1 MGSQTLEIL
10 RQGVW
15 ASLTGGWYYD
25 PHQSIF
31 CNTFHLYLW
40 LFLLCLPFT
49 IYLYMPPS
57 ILIWSGYCTSVAVL
71 FTTTKLINLSLHR
84 MFDTPECKVEEPV
97 DDKDVRKHQ
106 PHHTSHQT
114 SPLREEEGIEM
125 QVLNSKR
132 TSGAC
137 LSTTPD
143 CSPPSSSVADSNDI
157 AGQQLASTIDL
168 KVDVHRKNSSESSEG
183 PFSCII
189 PSFDMAASTSW
200 MNAGSSR
207 SLSQVSL
214 HRNLVRPMCGTKS
227 LSGVLEGSEG
237 LDVMDE
243 GRGRLHHR
251 HKKRRGRQRLTR
263 RETLPGPSVD
273 EEFDGEA
280 LSPSGLD
287 WLFHNTESDNERT
300 LPCETRQLGLW
311 GYALSD
317 DTMSDASVSL
327 LEQPPPEDE
336 ADSSNVKSTHELGA
350 IPKTPSTPVAWTLN
364 ERRRCRRRHKPRPRA
379 LTLMPRNSS
388 SLDGGNGE
396 TSRPDDVNNN
406 NSKKAELSCLLPVQP
421 PPVVPRLSPVLPVVP
436 SGSAAALS
444 TLHQLTQAPGGTFIL
459 QSLTPRISS
468 QPISLC
474 MCTPPEQSNITQQ
487 STGVGVEQ
495 VSRRLTWSLPLDS
508 IDSPKPPRRYYR
520 YTWCPYIK
528 VRFDRLMLLA
538 VMDRNL
544 TYVETLL
551 SILLASGVAL
561 LGSVLLYQQLY
572 RDLQAFILCF
582 VMAGSQYSL
591 IKSVQ
596 PDTASPTHGYNRI
609 VVFSRPVYFVLVASI
624 ILLLHFN
631 MPKSSGTQFSIYGVV
646 MKTGHVCQ
654 LLRDVMSLV
663 LLFFPLLFGLGL
675 FPQVNT
681 FTMYLLEQLDMHMFG
696 GNATCSLGSALYCV
710 FRSCVAVIF
719 LYGFAYGGL
728 TEEKSSQHILFS
740 IYCGLLLSTSYHL
753 SRSSSDPG
761 PILNILKAQLWVPE
775 EELAKTEDAK
785 VQPDDDPLP
794 KKLQC
799 TVNTRLKSDLL
810 VCTVIAVVVF
820 GIHCSSIFTALQPEL
835 NPVMGSVAV
844 ALGVLLHYVIP
855 QLRKQLPWLCLAR
868 PVLRHSHQSHFEPHH
883 PPTVMWF
890 EKLYVWLCMVE
901 STIVYPVLILAHL
914 TSDSSE
920 LSSNIGPGL
929 AALVITVC
937 GLKALRSA
945 FSQPHDQFLVLIFAV
960 LIFQV
965 DFPQHSS
972 TFLVD
977 YFITAIALN
986 KTYEFLLKV
995 QFVVTYIAPWQITWG
1010 SAFHAFAQ
1018 PFSVPHSAMTFLQA
1032 ALSAIVSAPLNPFL
1046 GSAIF
1051 ISSYVRP
1058 IKFWERDYNTRRV
1071 DHSNTRL
1078 CSHLDRN
1085 LGADDNNLNSIFY
1098 EHLTHSLQHSLCGDI
1113 ILGRW
1118 GIVRQGDCFVLAS
1131 DYLNCLV
1138 HIIEIGN
1145 GLVTFQMRGLEF
1157 RGTYCQQREVEAISE
1172 GVEDNQGWC
1181 CCEPGHLP
1189 HLLSLNASFSLR
1201 WLAWQVTAASYVLE
1215 GYSISDNSAVSMLQV
1230 FDFRKVLVTYYV
1242 KSIIYYAVGSERL
1255 ETWLESPVILEAL
1268 RPTLNKNFVELDP
1281 VFNTNID
1288 EDYDLRAAGITR
1300 TSFCAVY
1307 LYWIQFCNDKRQQKL
1322 ADTGKDSTLVSLC
1335 FALSLL
1341 GRRTLGAASHNTLSS
1356 VEFFLYGLHALFKGD
1371 FRITSLRDEWIFSD
1385 MELLKSVVAPAV
1397 RMSLKLHQ
1405 DHFMSPEE
1413 YDDPNVLHAAI
1424 TEHREKLVISH
1435 EGDPSWR
1442 AAVLA
1447 GTPSLL
1453 ALRHVT
1459 DDGSD
1464 EYKIIMLNKRLLS
1477 FRVIKL
1483 NRECVRGLWAGQQ
1496 QELVYLRNTNP
1507 ERGSIQNAKQALRNI
1522 INSSCDQPIGYPIFV
1537 SPLTTS
1543 YSDTNQQLRSILPGP
1558 ITTTSIKNAVIDLW
1572 TRVRKRCVEGCS
1584 SGSSM
1589 HQDDGGF
1596 GNEGVYAMTTYSNRQ
1611 SGISGSL
1618 ERGGTRASV
1627 VSSGKPS
1634 LASLAGLLSPA
1645 TQGAANEPS
1654 ALHRVRIMDPNQVYD
1669 CINLG
1674 RRIDVV
1680 WPDEKMRAQGGRSQ
1694 WGDWVPLPG
1703 MEGQV
1708 VHKWVP
1714 CHRDIT
1720 KRSHVDRTILLVKI
1734 DERYV
1739 PIAECGILD
1748 LGPDL

>member
-15 ASLTGGWYYD
+15 ASFTGGWYYD

-40 LFLLCLPFT
+40 LFLLCLPFS
-49 IYLYMPPS
+49 IYLYLPPS
-57 ILIWSGYCTSVAVL
+57 IVYWGGYCTSVAIL
-71 FTTTKLINLSLHR
+71 FTIIKLINFSLHR
-84 MFDTPECKVEEPV
+84 MFDKPECVVEEQI
-97 DDKDVRKHQ
+97 DDKDLRKHQ
-106 PHHTSHQT
+106 PHHTST
-114 SPLREEEGIEM
+114 PLNPPREEEGIEM
-125 QVLNSKR
+125 QVLNTKR
-132 TSGAC
+132 LSIAGTSA
-137 LSTTPD
+137 TPE
-143 CSPPSSSVADSNDI
+143 CSPPASSVTDSNDI
-157 AGQQLASTIDL
+157 AAQHLASTIDL
-168 KVDVHRKNSSESSEG
+168 KVDVHRKNSSESSDG
-183 PFSCII
+183 LCSCNLRKD
-189 PSFDMAASTSW
+189 SVASTSW

-214 HRNLVRPMCGTKS
+214 HRD
-227 LSGVLEGSEG
+227 LSGAMSLCAGIGILEGAEG
-237 LDVMDE
+237 GDLFAED
-243 GRGRLHHR
+243 RRFHHR
-251 HKKRRGRQRLTR
+251 HKKRRGRQRLSSR
-263 RETLPGPSVD
+263 RARLPRSSVD
-273 EEFDGEA
+273 EEYDGET

-287 WLFHNTESDNERT
+287 WLFHNTDSENERHHHY
-300 LPCETRQLGLW
+300 ESRHFGLW
-311 GYALSD
+311 SYTFSD
-317 DTMSDASVSL
+317 DTLSDTSLSL
-327 LEQPPPEDE
+327 LDQPPPEEEEDG
-336 ADSSNVKSTHELGA
+336 EL
-350 IPKTPSTPVAWTLN
+350 PPPQLKTPPQEQCIISKTLSTPVVGCTLS
-364 ERRRCRRRHKPRPRA
+364 ERHRIRRGRLKHRPRQA
-379 LTLMPRNSS
+379 LALVPRHSS
-388 SLDGGNGE
+388 GASGE
-396 TSRPDDVNNN
+396 SSKPDDVNNN
-406 NSKKAELSCLLPVQP
+406 NNKKNELSCLLPAQP
-421 PPVVPRLSPVLPVVP
+421 SAPPSRLSPVLPVVP
-436 SGSAAALS
+436 GSSSAALS
-444 TLHQLTQAPGGTFIL
+444 TLHQLTQAPGGGFIL
-459 QSLTPRISS
+459 QSLAPRVSS
-468 QPISLC
+468 QPITLFSPQQQ
-474 MCTPPEQSNITQQ
+474 TPHESHLEVPQAPSRSVIHFMD
-487 STGVGVEQ
+487 SVE
-495 VSRRLTWSLPLDS
+495 
-508 IDSPKPPRRYYR
+508 SPKAPRRYYR
-520 YTWCPYIK
+520 YSWCPYIK
-528 VRFDRLMLLA
+528 VRFDRLTLLA
-538 VMDRNL
+538 VLDRDL
-544 TYVETLL
+544 SYAETWF
-551 SILLASGVAL
+551 SILLASSVSI
-561 LGSVLLYQQLY
+561 LGSYILYLQLY
-572 RDLQAFILCF
+572 KDLQAFILCF

-591 IKSVQ
+591 LKSVQ

-609 VVFSRPVYFVLVASI
+609 VVFSRPVYFVIVASL
-624 ILLLHFN
+624 ILIFHLN
-631 MPKSSGTQFSIYGVV
+631 MPKSSVPVTIYGLSFRMSNVSV
-646 MKTGHVCQ
+646 
-654 LLRDVMSLV
+654 LLRDF
-663 LLFFPLLFGLGL
+663 LLIFLLCFPLLFGLGL
-675 FPQVNT
+675 YPQINT
-681 FTMYLLEQLDMHMFG
+681 FAMHLLEQIDMHVFG
-696 GNATCSLGSALYCV
+696 GNATCSLWSAVYCV
-710 FRSCVAVIF
+710 FRSVVAVLF

-728 TEEKSSQHILFS
+728 SEEKTSQRILFS
-740 IYCGLLLSTSYHL
+740 IYCGLLVATSYHL
-753 SRSSSDPG
+753 SRSSSEPG
-761 PILNILKAQLWVPE
+761 PILNILKAHIWVVDEEIPKVEEAKEDPE
-775 EELAKTEDAK
+775 E
-785 VQPDDDPLP
+785 DPLP
-794 KKLQC
+794 RKLQE

-810 VCTVIAVVVF
+810 VCTVIALVVF
-820 GIHCSSIFTALQPEL
+820 GIHCSSVFTALQPEL
-835 NPVMGSVAV
+835 NPVIGSVAI
-844 ALGVLLHYVIP
+844 AMGFILHYVIP

-883 PPTVMWF
+883 PPAVMWF
-890 EKLYVWLCMVE
+890 EKLFVWLCTVE
-901 STIVYPVLILAHL
+901 SNIVYPVLMLARL
-914 TSDSSE
+914 SSDSAVLSE
-920 LSSNIGPGL
+920 MFGPAIASL
-929 AALVITVC
+929 IISITS
-937 GLKALRSA
+937 LKLLRSS
-945 FSQPHDQFLVLIFAV
+945 FSQPDDQYLILTFAV
-960 LIFQV
+960 LFFQV
-965 DFPQHSS
+965 DYPTIGH
-972 TFLVD
+972 TFLID
-977 YFITAIALN
+977 YFITAIVYN

-1032 ALSAIVSAPLNPFL
+1032 GLSAVVSAPLNPFL

-1051 ISSYVRP
+1051 LSSYVRP
-1058 IKFWERDYNTRRV
+1058 VKFWERDYNTRRV

-1145 GLVTFQMRGLEF
+1145 GLITFQMRGLEF

-1172 GVEDNQGWC
+1172 GVEENQGWC

-1201 WLAWQVTAASYVLE
+1201 WLAWQVTAASYILE
-1215 GYSISDNSAVSMLQV
+1215 GYSISDNSAISMLQV

-1255 ETWLESPVILEAL
+1255 ETWLESSVILEAL
-1268 RPTLNKNFVELDP
+1268 RPTLDKNFIELDP
-1281 VFNTNID
+1281 VFTPNID
-1288 EDYDLRAAGITR
+1288 EDYDLRIRGINRDSFTAA
-1300 TSFCAVY
+1300 Y
-1307 LYWIQFCNDKRQQKL
+1307 LDWIQFCNDKREKKL
-1322 ADTGKDSTLVSLC
+1322 RDVGKDSTLVSLC
-1335 FALSLL
+1335 FALSIL
-1341 GRRTLGAASHNTLSS
+1341 GRRTLGAASHNTISS

-1371 FRITSLRDEWIFSD
+1371 FRITSPRDEWIFSD

-1405 DHFMSPEE
+1405 DHFMSPDE
-1413 YDDPNVLHAAI
+1413 YDDPATLHAAI
-1424 TEHREKLVISH
+1424 TEHRQKLVISH
-1435 EGDPSWR
+1435 EGDPVWR

-1459 DDGSD
+1459 DDGAD

-1543 YSDTNQQLRSILPGP
+1543 YSDTNAQLRSILPGP
-1558 ITTTSIKNAVIDLW
+1558 ITTTSIKKAVIKLW

-1584 SGSSM
+1584 SGGSM
-1589 HQDDGGF
+1589 HQDDSWF
-1596 GNEGVYAMTTYSNRQ
+1596 GNEGVYAMTTYANRQ
-1611 SGISGSL
+1611 SGGISGSL
-1618 ERGGTRASV
+1618 ERGGARASMA
-1627 VSSGKPS
+1627 SSGKPS
-1634 LASLAGLLSPA
+1634 LGSFAGLLSPQT
-1645 TQGAANEPS
+1645 TQGTEPPP
-1654 ALHRVRIMDPNQVYD
+1654 LHRVRIVDPNQVYD

-1680 WPDEKMRAQGGRSQ
+1680 WPDERMRGQGGRSS

-1714 CHRDIT
+1714 CHREIT

-1739 PIAECGILD
+1739 PIAESGVID

>member
-31 CNTFHLYLW
+31 SNTFHLYLW

-49 IYLYMPPS
+49 IYLYLPPS
-57 ILIWSGYCTSVAVL
+57 IMFWSAYCTSVAVI
-71 FTTTKLINLSLHR
+71 FSTTKIINLSLHR
-84 MFDTPECKVEEPV
+84 LFDRPECMVEEPV
-97 DDKDVRKHQ
+97 PEDKEPTNDYG
-106 PHHTSHQT
+106 SHLPNGNSSNMDFPGDRVLT
-114 SPLREEEGIEM
+114 RSISGEEDGIEM
-125 QVLNSKR
+125 QVLSSKR
-132 TSGAC
+132 SGAENS
-137 LSTTPD
+137 LTPD
-143 CSPPSSSVADSNDI
+143 CSPPASSVADSNEI
-157 AGQQLASTIDL
+157 ANSQQMASTIGKDEFSLQTPGGTILTRHFCRSSIKFPRFSDL
-168 KVDVHRKNSSESSEG
+168 KVDVHRKNSSESSDG
-183 PFSCII
+183 PCSCNI
-189 PSFDMAASTSW
+189 SSLRKG
-200 MNAGSSR
+200 AGSS
-207 SLSQVSL
+207 
-214 HRNLVRPMCGTKS
+214 N
-227 LSGVLEGSEG
+227 
-237 LDVMDE
+237 
-243 GRGRLHHR
+243 
-251 HKKRRGRQRLTR
+251 
-263 RETLPGPSVD
+263 
-273 EEFDGEA
+273 
-280 LSPSGLD
+280 
-287 WLFHNTESDNERT
+287 ES
-300 LPCETRQLGLW
+300 
-311 GYALSD
+311 
-317 DTMSDASVSL
+317 
-327 LEQPPPEDE
+327 
-336 ADSSNVKSTHELGA
+336 K
-350 IPKTPSTPVAWTLN
+350 
-364 ERRRCRRRHKPRPRA
+364 
-379 LTLMPRNSS
+379 
-388 SLDGGNGE
+388 
-396 TSRPDDVNNN
+396 PDDVNNN
-406 NSKKAELSCLLPVQP
+406 SSSSKKTELSCLLPQNPPQP
-421 PPVVPRLSPVLPVVP
+421 APSIPRISPILPVVP
-436 SGSAAALS
+436 ASSSAAFS
-444 TLHQLTQAPGGTFIL
+444 TFHQLTQTPRGSFIL
-459 QSLTPRISS
+459 QSLTPRIPS
-468 QPISLC
+468 QPISLYAF
-474 MCTPPEQSNITQQ
+474 TPQPPLPPPPPPSSLPPPEPLLESNP
-487 STGVGVEQ
+487 
-495 VSRRLTWSLPLDS
+495 RAPAHKLTFLSQLDS
-508 IDSPKPPRRYYR
+508 PRGPRKYYR
-520 YTWCPYIK
+520 YDWCPYVKI
-528 VRFDRLMLLA
+528 RFDRLTLLA
-538 VMDRNL
+538 VLDRNL
-544 TYVETLL
+544 TLAETML
-551 SILLASGVAL
+551 SIFLASSVGI
-561 LGSVLLYQQLY
+561 LGSVLLYLQLY
-572 RDLQAFILCF
+572 RDIQAFILCF

-624 ILLLHFN
+624 ILILHFN
-631 MPKSSGTQFSIYGVV
+631 LPKTNVNISIYGFTF
-646 MKTGHVCQ
+646 KTLNLAMFFYDALRI
-654 LLRDVMSLV
+654 LLLS
-663 LLFFPLLFGLGL
+663 FPVFFGLGL

-681 FTMYLLEQLDMHMFG
+681 FAMYLLEQVDMHVFG
-696 GNATCSLGSALYCV
+696 GNANCSLSGAFYCV
-710 FRSCVAVIF
+710 FRSCVALVF
-719 LYGFAYGGL
+719 LFGFAYGAL
-728 TEEKSSQHILFS
+728 SEEKSSQHILFS
-740 IYCGLLLSTSYHL
+740 IYCGLVIATSYHL

-761 PILNILKAQLWVPE
+761 PIINILKAHLWVE
-775 EELAKTEDAK
+775 EELPKTEETKDE
-785 VQPDDDPLP
+785 PDDDPLP
-794 KKLQC
+794 KKLQS

-810 VCTVIAVVVF
+810 VCTVIALLVF
-820 GIHCSSIFTALQPEL
+820 AIHSSSIFTALQPEL

-844 ALGVLLHYVIP
+844 ANGFLLHYIVP

-868 PVLRHSHQSHFEPHH
+868 PVLRHNHQTHFEPHH
-883 PPTVMWF
+883 PPSVMWF
-890 EKLYVWLCMVE
+890 EKLYVWLCVVE
-901 STIVYPVLILAHL
+901 SNIIYPVLMIGRL
-914 TSDSSE
+914 TSDS
-920 LSSNIGPGL
+920 GPLAKEMGAGY
-929 AALVITVC
+929 AALILTLC
-937 GLKALRSA
+937 ALKALRSA
-945 FSQPHDQFLVLIFAV
+945 FSQPHDQYLVLTFAV
-960 LIFQV
+960 LLFQV
-965 DFPQHSS
+965 DFPQYSS
-972 TFLVD
+972 TFLLD
-977 YFITAIALN
+977 YFVTAILLN
-986 KTYEFLLKV
+986 KTYEFLLKI

-1032 ALSAIVSAPLNPFL
+1032 AVSALVSAPLNPFL

-1201 WLAWQVTAASYVLE
+1201 WLAWQVTAASYILE
-1215 GYSISDNSAVSMLQV
+1215 GYSISDNSAISMLQV

-1255 ETWLESPVILEAL
+1255 EAWLESPVILDAL
-1268 RPTLNKNFVELDP
+1268 HPTLSKNFVELDP
-1281 VFNTNID
+1281 VFNMNID
-1288 EDYDLRAAGITR
+1288 EDYDFRAAGITR
-1300 TSFCAVY
+1300 TSFCSIY
-1307 LYWIQFCNDKRQQKL
+1307 LDWIQFCNDKREQKL
-1322 ADTGKDSTLVSLC
+1322 VDSGKDSTLVSLC

-1341 GRRTLGAASHNTLSS
+1341 GRRTLGAASHNTISS

-1435 EGDPSWR
+1435 EGDPVWR

-1459 DDGSD
+1459 DDGAD

-1507 ERGSIQNAKQALRNI
+1507 ERGSIQNAKQ
-1522 INSSCDQPIGYPIFV
+1522 
-1537 SPLTTS
+1537 
-1543 YSDTNQQLRSILPGP
+1543 
-1558 ITTTSIKNAVIDLW
+1558 VI
-1572 TRVRKRCVEGCS
+1572 
-1584 SGSSM
+1584 
-1589 HQDDGGF
+1589 
-1596 GNEGVYAMTTYSNRQ
+1596 
-1611 SGISGSL
+1611 
-1618 ERGGTRASV
+1618 
-1627 VSSGKPS
+1627 
-1634 LASLAGLLSPA
+1634 
-1645 TQGAANEPS
+1645 
-1654 ALHRVRIMDPNQVYD
+1654 DPNQVYD

-1694 WGDWVPLPG
+1694 WGDWVPQPG

-1708 VHKWVP
+1708 VHKWTP

-1720 KRSHVDRTILLVKI
+1720 RRSHVDRIILLVKI
-1734 DERYV
+1734 DDSLLHQQGDALTLRPVALGNMRARQASTKSDKDNKEHHHSQYSSNIRLHAV
-1739 PIAECGILD
+1739 AELIVFYYSQDLYNILYNGYD
-1748 LGPDL
+1748 MSTKRTIKITPVFE

>member
-31 CNTFHLYLW
+31 SNTFHLYLW

-49 IYLYMPPS
+49 IYLYLPPS
-57 ILIWSGYCTSVAVL
+57 ILFWSVYCTSVAVL
-71 FTTTKLINLSLHR
+71 FSTTKFINLSLHH
-84 MFDTPECKVEEPV
+84 MFDRPECMVEEPP
-97 DDKDVRKHQ
+97 DEKDVKKHT
-106 PHHTSHQT
+106 PHHTSPQS
-114 SPLREEEGIEM
+114 SPTREDEGIEM
-125 QVLNSKR
+125 QVLSKR
-132 TSGAC
+132 ITAENSV
-137 LSTTPD
+137 TPD
-143 CSPPSSSVADSNDI
+143 CSPPASSVADSNEI
-157 AGQQLASTIDL
+157 QTQQMASTIDL
-168 KVDVHRKNSSESSEG
+168 KVDVHRKNSSESSDG
-183 PFSCII
+183 PCSCNI
-189 PSFDMAASTSW
+189 PSLRKESIASTSW
-200 MNAGSSR
+200 VNAGSSR

-214 HRNLVRPMCGTKS
+214 HRNLSGAKS
-227 LSGVLEGSEG
+227 LSGVLEGAEG
-237 LDVMDE
+237 IDVIDE

-251 HKKRRGRQRLTR
+251 HKKRRSQPRR
-263 RETLPGPSVD
+263 RETVGPGAGIAGMSRGLGPSVD
-273 EEFDGEA
+273 EEFDGEV

-287 WLFHNTESDNERT
+287 WLFHNTDSENERT
-300 LPCETRQLGLW
+300 HPCDTRQSDFWRLTF
-311 GYALSD
+311 SD
-317 DTMSDASVSL
+317 DTLSDTSLSL
-327 LEQPPPEDE
+327 LEHPPPDDDG
-336 ADSSNVKSTHELGA
+336 DSLPAPGSSQEPQGA
-350 IPKTPSTPVAWTLN
+350 IPKAPSTPAVSWAH
-364 ERRRCRRRHKPRPRA
+364 ERRRCRKGRHKPRHHG
-379 LTLMPRNSS
+379 LTLMSRPGGGESS
-388 SLDGGNGE
+388 TESK
-396 TSRPDDVNNN
+396 PDDVNNN
-406 NSKKAELSCLLPVQP
+406 NKKAELSCLLPQNP
-421 PPVVPRLSPVLPVVP
+421 PQLPPSIPRISPILPVVP
-436 SGSAAALS
+436 ASSSAALS
-444 TLHQLTQAPGGTFIL
+444 TLHQLTQTPRGSFIL
-459 QSLTPRISS
+459 QSLTPRIAT
-468 QPISLC
+468 QPISLYTF
-474 MCTPPEQSNITQQ
+474 TPQPPPPSEP
-487 STGVGVEQ
+487 VE
-495 VSRRLTWSLPLDS
+495 VKPPKLNFLNP
-508 IDSPKPPRRYYR
+508 IDSPKESRKYYR

-528 VRFDRLMLLA
+528 IRFDRLTLLA
-538 VMDRNL
+538 VLDRNL
-544 TYVETLL
+544 TYTETFL
-551 SILLASGVAL
+551 SILLASGVGI
-561 LGSVLLYQQLY
+561 LGSILLYLQLY
-572 RDLQAFILCF
+572 RDVHAFILCF

-624 ILLLHFN
+624 ILILHFN
-631 MPKSSGTQFSIYGVV
+631 LPKSNVSIPIYGFTF
-646 MKTGHVCQ
+646 KTLQ
-654 LLRDVMSLV
+654 LALFIRDTMLV
-663 LLFFPLLFGLGL
+663 LLLCFPLFFGLGL

-681 FTMYLLEQLDMHMFG
+681 FAMYLLEQIDMHIFG
-696 GNATCSLGSALYCV
+696 GNANCSLSGAVYCV
-710 FRSCVAVIF
+710 FRSCVALIF
-719 LYGFAYGGL
+719 LFGFAYGAL
-728 TEEKSSQHILFS
+728 SEEKSSQHILFS
-740 IYCGLLLSTSYHL
+740 IYCGLMIATSYHL

-761 PILNILKAQLWVPE
+761 PIINILKAHLWVE
-775 EELAKTEDAK
+775 EELSKTEETKDE
-785 VQPDDDPLP
+785 PDDDPLP
-794 KKLQC
+794 KKLQS

-810 VCTVIAVVVF
+810 VCTVIASLVF
-820 GIHCSSIFTALQPEL
+820 GIHSSSIFTALQPEL

-844 ALGVLLHYVIP
+844 AVGFLLHYILP

-868 PVLRHSHQSHFEPHH
+868 PILRHNHRTHFVEPRH
-883 PPTVMWF
+883 PPSVMWF
-890 EKLYVWLCMVE
+890 EKLYVWLCVVE
-901 STIVYPVLILAHL
+901 SNIIYPVLMIGRL
-914 TSDSSE
+914 TSDAAP
-920 LSSNIGPGL
+920 LAKDYGPGM
-929 AALVITVC
+929 AAFILTLC
-937 GLKALRSA
+937 SLKALRSA
-945 FSQPHDQFLVLIFAV
+945 FSQPHDQYLVLTFAV
-960 LIFQV
+960 LLFQV
-965 DFPQHSS
+965 DFPQYSS
-972 TFLVD
+972 TFLLD
-977 YFITAIALN
+977 YFITAIILN
-986 KTYEFLLKV
+986 KTYEFLLKI

-1032 ALSAIVSAPLNPFL
+1032 GISALVSAPLNPFL

-1201 WLAWQVTAASYVLE
+1201 WLAWQVTAASYILE
-1215 GYSISDNSAVSMLQV
+1215 GYSISDNSAISMLQV

-1255 ETWLESPVILEAL
+1255 EAWLESPVILDAL
-1268 RPTLNKNFVELDP
+1268 RPTLSKNFVELDP
-1281 VFNTNID
+1281 VFNMNID
-1288 EDYDLRAAGITR
+1288 EDYDFRAAGITR
-1300 TSFCAVY
+1300 TSFCSIY
-1307 LYWIQFCNDKRQQKL
+1307 LDWIQFCNDKREQKL
-1322 ADTGKDSTLVSLC
+1322 VESGKESTLVSLC

-1341 GRRTLGAASHNTLSS
+1341 GRRTLGAASHNTISS

-1435 EGDPSWR
+1435 EGDPVWR

-1459 DDGSD
+1459 DDGAD

-1543 YSDTNQQLRSILPGP
+1543 YSDTNEQLRSILPGP
-1558 ITTTSIKNAVIDLW
+1558 ITTTTIKKAAMRLW

-1596 GNEGVYAMTTYSNRQ
+1596 GNEGVYAMTTYTNRQ
-1611 SGISGSL
+1611 SGIGGSL
-1618 ERGGTRASV
+1618 ERGGARASV

-1634 LASLAGLLSPA
+1634 LASLAVLLSPA
-1645 TQGAANEPS
+1645 NPSNENAP
-1654 ALHRVRIMDPNQVYD
+1654 HRVRVVDPNQVYD

-1694 WGDWVPLPG
+1694 WGDWVPLSG

-1708 VHKWVP
+1708 VHKWIP

-1720 KRSHVDRTILLVKI
+1720 RRSHVDRTILLVKI
-1734 DERYV
+1734 EDRYV
-1739 PIAECGILD
+1739 PIAESGVLD

>member
-1 MGSQTLEIL
+1 MSAQQIMGSQTLEIL

-49 IYLYMPPS
+49 IYLYVPPS
-57 ILIWSGYCTSVAVL
+57 VLVWSGYCSSVFIL
-71 FTTTKLINLSLHR
+71 FATTKLINLSLHH
-84 MFDTPECKVEEPV
+84 MFDKPECMVEEII

-106 PHHTSHQT
+106 LYHTSQQS

-125 QVLNSKR
+125 QVLNSNR
-132 TSGAC
+132 ASNGAGM
-137 LSTTPD
+137 SATPD
-143 CSPPSSSVADSNDI
+143 CSPPASSVADSNEMQ
-157 AGQQLASTIDL
+157 AQQMASTVDL

-183 PFSCII
+183 PCSCNI
-189 PSFDMAASTSW
+189 PSLRKDCAASSSW

-214 HRNLVRPMCGTKS
+214 HRNLSAAKS
-227 LSGVLEGSEG
+227 LSGVLESSEG
-237 LDVMDE
+237 VDMIDS
-243 GRGRLHHR
+243 GRRKLHHR
-251 HKKRRGRQRLTR
+251 HKRRKGRYRLSQSR
-263 RETLPGPSVD
+263 REAMASRGVSED
-273 EEFDGEA
+273 YDGEA

-287 WLFHNTESDNERT
+287 WLFQNTDGENEPT
-300 LPCETRQLGLW
+300 LHAVHIFDPGETYQAGFW
-311 GYALSD
+311 SFTLSD
-317 DTMSDASVSL
+317 DTLSDTSLSL
-327 LEQPPPEDE
+327 LEQPTQDDVESPPGK
-336 ADSSNVKSTHELGA
+336 SSQEQGA
-350 IPKTPSTPVAWTLN
+350 IPKTPSSPVWASN
-364 ERRRCRRRHKPRPRA
+364 EGQRNRRGCHKPKHHRT
-379 LTLMPRNSS
+379 LTLMARQNS
-388 SLDGGNGE
+388 GMNGSGE
-396 TSRPDDVNNN
+396 RELKPDDVNNN
-406 NSKKAELSCLLPVQP
+406 SNKKAELSCLLPTPSTPTVMRFPVP
-421 PPVVPRLSPVLPVVP
+421 PSAP
-436 SGSAAALS
+436 SSSSAMS
-444 TLHQLTQAPGGTFIL
+444 TLQQFTQTPGGSFIL
-459 QSLTPRISS
+459 QSLTPRIPSHPMS
-468 QPISLC
+468 VYTFSPQ
-474 MCTPPEQSNITQQ
+474 TPQQ
-487 STGVGVEQ
+487 EPTEPKLH
-495 VSRRLTWSLPLDS
+495 RHRPTME
-508 IDSPKPPRRYYR
+508 SPKVPRRYYR
-520 YTWCPYIK
+520 HTWCPYVKIH
-528 VRFDRLMLLA
+528 FDRLTLLA
-538 VMDRNL
+538 VLDRNL
-544 TYVETLL
+544 SYVETFLSIIL
-551 SILLASGVAL
+551 ASSVGVLGSILLYL
-561 LGSVLLYQQLY
+561 QLY
-572 RDLQAFILCF
+572 RDLHAFILCF

-609 VVFSRPVYFVLVASI
+609 VVFSRPVYFVLVASL

-631 MPKSSGTQFSIYGVV
+631 VPKTSMTFSIYGLTF
-646 MKTGHVCQ
+646 KTVHLTLFMRD
-654 LLRDVMSLV
+654 LLCII
-663 LLFFPLLFGLGL
+663 LLCFPVLFGLGL

-681 FTMYLLEQLDMHMFG
+681 FSMYLLEQIDMHIFG
-696 GNATCSLGSALYCV
+696 GNATCSLRSALYCV
-710 FRSCVAVIF
+710 FRSCVVVIF

-728 TEEKSSQHILFS
+728 SEEKSSQHILFS
-740 IYCGLLLSTSYHL
+740 IYCGLLIAASYHL

-761 PILNILKAQLWVPE
+761 PILNILKTHLWIVEEVP
-775 EELAKTEDAK
+775 KTEDVK
-785 VQPDDDPLP
+785 EEPEEDPLP
-794 KKLQC
+794 KKLQA
-799 TVNTRLKSDLL
+799 TVNTRLMSDLL
-810 VCTVIAVVVF
+810 VCTVIALVVF

-844 ALGVLLHYVIP
+844 ALGFLLHYIMP

-868 PVLRHSHQSHFEPHH
+868 PVLRHSNQPRYEPHH

-890 EKLYVWLCMVE
+890 EKLYVWLCVLE
-901 STIVYPVLILAHL
+901 SNIVYPVLMLARL
-914 TSDSSE
+914 TSDSSI
-920 LSSNIGPGL
+920 LAANMGPGW
-929 AALVITVC
+929 ASLVLTIC

-945 FSQPHDQFLVLIFAV
+945 FSQPHDQFLVLTFAV
-960 LIFQV
+960 LLFQV
-965 DFPQHSS
+965 DFRQYSS

-986 KTYEFLLKV
+986 KTYEFLLKI

-1032 ALSAIVSAPLNPFL
+1032 ALSALVSAPLNPFL

-1189 HLLSLNASFSLR
+1189 NLLSLNASFSLR
-1201 WLAWQVTAASYVLE
+1201 WLAWQVTAASYILE
-1215 GYSISDNSAVSMLQV
+1215 GYSISDNSAASMLQV

-1255 ETWLESPVILEAL
+1255 ETWLESPVLLDAL
-1268 RPTLNKNFVELDP
+1268 RPTLSKNFVELDP
-1281 VFNTNID
+1281 IFNINID
-1288 EDYDLRAAGITR
+1288 EDYDFRVAGVTR
-1300 TSFCAVY
+1300 TSFCTVY
-1307 LYWIQFCNDKRQQKL
+1307 LHWIQFCNEKREKKL

-1341 GRRTLGAASHNTLSS
+1341 GRRTLGAVSHNTTAS

-1413 YDDPNVLHAAI
+1413 YDDPNLLHAAI

-1459 DDGSD
+1459 DDGAD

-1543 YSDTNQQLRSILPGP
+1543 YSDTNSQLRSILPGP
-1558 ITTTSIKNAVIDLW
+1558 ITTTSIKNAAIRLW
-1572 TRVRKRCVEGCS
+1572 TRVRKRCIEGCS
-1584 SGSSM
+1584 SGNSM

-1596 GNEGVYAMTTYSNRQ
+1596 GNEGVYAMTTYTNRQ
-1611 SGISGSL
+1611 SGGITGSL
-1618 ERGGTRASV
+1618 ERGGARASV
-1627 VSSGKPS
+1627 ASSGKPS

-1645 TQGAANEPS
+1645 TQANEQA
-1654 ALHRVRIMDPNQVYD
+1654 ALPRVRIIDPNQVYD

-1674 RRIDVV
+1674 RRIDVI

-1720 KRSHVDRTILLVKI
+1720 RRSHVDRTILLVKI
-1734 DERYV
+1734 EERYV
-1739 PIAECGILD
+1739 PIAESGIID

>member
-31 CNTFHLYLW
+31 SNTFHLYLW

-49 IYLYMPPS
+49 IYLYLPPS
-57 ILIWSGYCTSVAVL
+57 IMFWSAYCTSVAVI
-71 FTTTKLINLSLHR
+71 FSTTKIINLSLHR
-84 MFDTPECKVEEPV
+84 LFDRPECMVEEPV
-97 DDKDVRKHQ
+97 PEDKEPTNDYG
-106 PHHTSHQT
+106 SHLPNGNSSNMDFPGDRVLT
-114 SPLREEEGIEM
+114 RSISGEEDGIEM
-125 QVLNSKR
+125 QVLSSKR
-132 TSGAC
+132 SGAENS
-137 LSTTPD
+137 LTPD
-143 CSPPSSSVADSNDI
+143 CSPPASSVADSNEI
-157 AGQQLASTIDL
+157 ANSQQMASTIGKDEFSLQTPGGTILTRHFCRSSIKFPRFSDL
-168 KVDVHRKNSSESSEG
+168 KVDVHRKNSSESSDG
-183 PFSCII
+183 PCSCNI
-189 PSFDMAASTSW
+189 SSLRKESVASTSW
-200 MNAGSSR
+200 VNSSR

-214 HRNLVRPMCGTKS
+214 HRNLVCAMSGAKS
-227 LSGVLEGSEG
+227 LSGVLECAEVM
-237 LDVMDE
+237 DVSDE

-251 HKKRRGRQRLTR
+251 HKKRRSRPRR
-263 RETLPGPSVD
+263 RETVGPGPGISGLSHRLGVSLGPSVD
-273 EEFDGEA
+273 EEIDVEA

-287 WLFHNTESDNERT
+287 WLFHNTDSENERT
-300 LPCETRQLGLW
+300 QPSPDEDGDSLPAVGSSSHET
-311 GYALSD
+311 
-317 DTMSDASVSL
+317 
-327 LEQPPPEDE
+327 
-336 ADSSNVKSTHELGA
+336 GA
-350 IPKTPSTPVAWTLN
+350 IPKAPSTPVVSGWAK
-364 ERRRCRRRHKPRPRA
+364 ERRRCRKGRHKPRHHG
-379 LTLMPRNSS
+379 LTLIACQSS
-388 SLDGGNGE
+388 SGAGSSNE
-396 TSRPDDVNNN
+396 SKPDDVNNN
-406 NSKKAELSCLLPVQP
+406 SSSSKKTELSCLLPQNPPQP
-421 PPVVPRLSPVLPVVP
+421 APSIPRISPILPVVP
-436 SGSAAALS
+436 ASSSAAFS
-444 TLHQLTQAPGGTFIL
+444 TFHQLTQTPRGSFIL
-459 QSLTPRISS
+459 QSLTPRIPS
-468 QPISLC
+468 QPISLYAF
-474 MCTPPEQSNITQQ
+474 TPQPPLPPPPPPSSLPPPEPLLESNP
-487 STGVGVEQ
+487 
-495 VSRRLTWSLPLDS
+495 RAPAHKLTFLSQLDS
-508 IDSPKPPRRYYR
+508 PRGPRKYYR
-520 YTWCPYIK
+520 YDWCPYVKI
-528 VRFDRLMLLA
+528 RFDRLTLLA
-538 VMDRNL
+538 VLDRNL
-544 TYVETLL
+544 TLAETML
-551 SILLASGVAL
+551 SIFLASSVGI
-561 LGSVLLYQQLY
+561 LGSVLLYLQLY
-572 RDLQAFILCF
+572 RDIQAFILCF

-624 ILLLHFN
+624 ILILHFN
-631 MPKSSGTQFSIYGVV
+631 LPKTNVNISIYGFTF
-646 MKTGHVCQ
+646 KTLNLAMFFYDALRI
-654 LLRDVMSLV
+654 LLLS
-663 LLFFPLLFGLGL
+663 FPVFFGLGL

-681 FTMYLLEQLDMHMFG
+681 FAMYLLEQVDMHVFG
-696 GNATCSLGSALYCV
+696 GNANCSLSGAFYCV
-710 FRSCVAVIF
+710 FRSCVALVF
-719 LYGFAYGGL
+719 LFGFAYGAL
-728 TEEKSSQHILFS
+728 SEEKSSQHILFS
-740 IYCGLLLSTSYHL
+740 IYCGLVIATSYHL

-761 PILNILKAQLWVPE
+761 PIINILKAHLWVE
-775 EELAKTEDAK
+775 EELPKTEETKDE
-785 VQPDDDPLP
+785 PDDDPLP
-794 KKLQC
+794 KKLQS

-810 VCTVIAVVVF
+810 VCTVIALLVF
-820 GIHCSSIFTALQPEL
+820 AIHSSSIFTALQPEL

-844 ALGVLLHYVIP
+844 ANGFLLHYIVP

-868 PVLRHSHQSHFEPHH
+868 PVLRHNHQTHFEPHH
-883 PPTVMWF
+883 PPSVMWF
-890 EKLYVWLCMVE
+890 EKLYVWLCVVE
-901 STIVYPVLILAHL
+901 SNIIYPVLMIGRL
-914 TSDSSE
+914 TSDS
-920 LSSNIGPGL
+920 GPLAKEMGAGY
-929 AALVITVC
+929 AALILTLC
-937 GLKALRSA
+937 ALKALRSA
-945 FSQPHDQFLVLIFAV
+945 FSQPHDQYLVLTFAV
-960 LIFQV
+960 LLFQV
-965 DFPQHSS
+965 DFPQYSS
-972 TFLVD
+972 TFLLD
-977 YFITAIALN
+977 YFVTAILLN
-986 KTYEFLLKV
+986 KTYEFLLKI

-1032 ALSAIVSAPLNPFL
+1032 AVSALVSAPLNPFL

-1201 WLAWQVTAASYVLE
+1201 WLAWQVTAASYILE
-1215 GYSISDNSAVSMLQV
+1215 GYSISDNSAISMLQV

-1255 ETWLESPVILEAL
+1255 EAWLESPVILDAL
-1268 RPTLNKNFVELDP
+1268 HPTLSKNFVELDP
-1281 VFNTNID
+1281 VFNMNID
-1288 EDYDLRAAGITR
+1288 EDYDFRAAGITR
-1300 TSFCAVY
+1300 TSFCSIY
-1307 LYWIQFCNDKRQQKL
+1307 LDWIQFCNDKREQKL
-1322 ADTGKDSTLVSLC
+1322 VDSGKDSTLVSLC

-1341 GRRTLGAASHNTLSS
+1341 GRRTLGGCLPQHHIKVLYHFCCAFISKYSQLTPTMLSADPGQSKKLPVKNCRVKNLTIRVFWHFS

-1435 EGDPSWR
+1435 EGDPVWR

-1459 DDGSD
+1459 DDGAD

-1507 ERGSIQNAKQALRNI
+1507 ERGSIQNAKQ
-1522 INSSCDQPIGYPIFV
+1522 
-1537 SPLTTS
+1537 
-1543 YSDTNQQLRSILPGP
+1543 
-1558 ITTTSIKNAVIDLW
+1558 VI
-1572 TRVRKRCVEGCS
+1572 
-1584 SGSSM
+1584 
-1589 HQDDGGF
+1589 
-1596 GNEGVYAMTTYSNRQ
+1596 
-1611 SGISGSL
+1611 
-1618 ERGGTRASV
+1618 
-1627 VSSGKPS
+1627 
-1634 LASLAGLLSPA
+1634 
-1645 TQGAANEPS
+1645 
-1654 ALHRVRIMDPNQVYD
+1654 DPNQVYD

-1694 WGDWVPLPG
+1694 WGDWVPQPG

-1708 VHKWVP
+1708 VHKWTP

-1720 KRSHVDRTILLVKI
+1720 RRSHVDRIILLVKI
-1734 DERYV
+1734 DDRYV
-1739 PIAECGILD
+1739 PIAESGVLD